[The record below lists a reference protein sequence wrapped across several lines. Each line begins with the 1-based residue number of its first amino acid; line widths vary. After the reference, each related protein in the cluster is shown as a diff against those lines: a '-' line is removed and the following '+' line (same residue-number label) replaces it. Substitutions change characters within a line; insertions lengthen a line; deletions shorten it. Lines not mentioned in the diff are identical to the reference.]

1 MPKCPMSE
9 MALHSLKML
18 ADSYDVLIDATQKL
32 EKSETPTD
40 GQKRR
45 AWRRVEHVGRVI
57 DNLLANWEQS
67 ACPAVFHD
75 CSWEKCQHDLAII
88 SCLTPFNQWECPQL
102 IRLWQ
107 QQNQTAPPETKE
119 DN

>member
-9 MALHSLKML
+9 MALHSLKTL

-45 AWRRVEHVGRVI
+45 AWRRVEHVGRAI

-67 ACPAVFHD
+67 ACPAVFYD
-75 CSWEKCQHDLAII
+75 CNWEECQRNLRII
-88 SCLTPFNQWECPQL
+88 DSLTPFNQWDCPQI

-107 QQNQTAPPETKE
+107 QAQQQPPPEKK
-119 DN
+119 

>member
-9 MALHSLKML
+9 MALHSLKSL
-18 ADSYDVLIDATQKL
+18 SDSYDVLINATQKL
-32 EKSETPTD
+32 EKSEIPTD

-57 DNLLANWEQS
+57 DNLLANWEQE
-67 ACPAVFHD
+67 ACPAMFYD
-75 CSWEKCQHDLAII
+75 YDWEQCQRNLSII
-88 SCLTPFNQWECPQL
+88 NSLTPLSQWDCPQI

-107 QQNQTAPPETKE
+107 QAQQNQQSPPQP
-119 DN
+119 